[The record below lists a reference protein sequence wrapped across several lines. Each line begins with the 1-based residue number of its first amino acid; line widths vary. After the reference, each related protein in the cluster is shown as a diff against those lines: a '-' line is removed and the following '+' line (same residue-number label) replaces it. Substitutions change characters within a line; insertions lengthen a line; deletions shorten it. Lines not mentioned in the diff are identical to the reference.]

1 MPSAPHRP
9 GPETREAPREPVA
22 PEAPDAHDDH
32 VDLARGIAIGIV
44 VGILM
49 WGLAAL
55 IVWAMF
61 HG

>member
-1 MPSAPHRP
+1 MPHAPHRP
-9 GPETREAPREPVA
+9 GSETRDEPRDHDRHEAH
-22 PEAPDAHDDH
+22 HDH
-32 VDLARGIAIGIV
+32 IDLARGIGLGIV

-61 HG
+61 RG